1 MATKML
7 LTAEDFE
14 RVVRQLPEDRRYELI
29 RGEIYEMGGVTQRHG
44 EVAVEIGARFR
55 EWNRGAKAGSI
66 GVEVGFTLERAPD
79 TVRVPDVF
87 FVAKGRLTREQSR
100 RGYAEVAPD
109 LIVEIR
115 SPNDTWRSLV
125 DRAESFF
132 ARGTRMAILVEADQ
146 FIEVRQPGRERQR
159 LGLDERFDGADV
171 LPGFSCRVADFFP
184 EEY

>member
-7 LTAEDFE
+7 LTAGDFE
-14 RVVRQLPEDRRYELI
+14 RVVSRLPEDRRYELI
-29 RGEIYEMGGVTQRHG
+29 RGEIYAMGGVTKRHG
-44 EVAVEIGARFR
+44 EIAIEIGARLR
-55 EWNRGAKAGSI
+55 EWNRRTKAGSI
-66 GVEVGFTLERAPD
+66 GAEVGYTLERGPD

-87 FVAKGRLTREQSR
+87 FIAKGRVSREQSR

-115 SPNDTWRSLV
+115 SPSDSWQSLM
-125 DRAESFF
+125 DRAEQFLEHGS
-132 ARGTRMAILVEADQ
+132 RMALLVEADQ
-146 FIEVRQPGRERQR
+146 FIEVLRPGEQPER
-159 LGLDERFDGADV
+159 LTLADVFDGADV